1 MTPMDKLMQDY
12 ERLVDEYATAKSHR
26 IYLEE
31 FRKSLHAILMK
42 EAEVAGAKTVSAQDR
57 DAYAHE
63 RYQQHLGVLR
73 DCVESEEKTRYH
85 LKRIEM
91 EYEIWRTQQANE
103 RYMTR

>member
-1 MTPMDKLMQDY
+1 MNSMDQLMTEYDKLCEQ
-12 ERLVDEYATAKSHR
+12 YAEAKSHR
-26 IYLEE
+26 VYLDE

-63 RYQQHLGVLR
+63 RYQEHLKVLR
-73 DCVESEEKTRYH
+73 DCVEREEKSRYH

-103 RYMTR
+103 RLMAR

>member
-1 MTPMDKLMQDY
+1 MNSMDQLMT
-12 ERLVDEYATAKSHR
+12 EYDNLCEQYAEAKSHR
-26 IYLEE
+26 VYLDE

-63 RYQQHLGVLR
+63 RYQEHLKVLR
-73 DCVESEEKTRYH
+73 DCVEREEKSRYH

-103 RYMTR
+103 RLMAR